1 MVVKDDIVIVYGLLH
16 EHEAIRQN
24 AMQIKNAIN
33 EPEAKFLQ
41 TAGHW
46 SEELVKEIITAYSNV
61 QRAMSNINEGL
72 QQHFEKEEKTLA
84 PLIGSLLT
92 KALGQEHS
100 ELLDK
105 FTKARIMVN
114 ESNLEQLSKEELLAR
129 SYDIRNAAVS
139 IFDQI
144 ESHITKEDVIL
155 QLLRRI
161 ITTQL

>member
-1 MVVKDDIVIVYGLLH
+1 MIVKDDIVIVFGLLH

-24 AMQIKNAIN
+24 AMHIKNAIN

-41 TAGHW
+41 TAGQW
-46 SEELVKEIITAYSNV
+46 SEELVKEITTAYGNV
-61 QRAMSNINEGL
+61 KIAMLNINQGL
-72 QQHFEKEEKTLA
+72 QRHFEKEEKDLA

-105 FTKARIMVN
+105 FTKARLLVN
-114 ESNLEQLSKEELLAR
+114 ESNLENLSREELLAR
-129 SYDIRNAAVS
+129 SYDIRNAAIS

-144 ESHITKEDVIL
+144 ESHIAKEDVIL

-161 ITTQL
+161 ITTQI